1 MVVSLCNRSCG
12 LCFAGKVIFF
22 LKKGVFFYP
31 NLSLSIGRPLTIS
44 DADCDVEYPDAEDT
58 TYALF
63 THLVKLTCILGD
75 ILRALCSPRARIMS
89 SKGSALENISR
100 NLEKMLLEW
109 KRNLPDDLNL
119 TDKELSL
126 ISGKQMNPELQTK
139 LNGGG

>member
-1 MVVSLCNRSCG
+1 M
-12 LCFAGKVIFF
+12 
-22 LKKGVFFYP
+22 Y
-31 NLSLSIGRPLTIS
+31 RPLTIS

-58 TYALF
+58 TYAQF

-89 SKGSALENISR
+89 SKGAGLENISR